1 MVSRSRK
8 RRGTLLGQRA
18 GNQAANT
25 TRDLRTFVYVVPA
38 VSNVQYRLTEENG
51 ITRLKF
57 THRAMGQISHD
68 VQIERGWA
76 QIETGW
82 DNLVARIRSAA
93 QKYSH

>member
-1 MVSRSRK
+1 M
-8 RRGTLLGQRA
+8 
-18 GNQAANT
+18 
-25 TRDLRTFVYVVPA
+25 
-38 VSNVQYRLTEENG
+38 
-51 ITRLKF
+51 LKF

-93 QKYSH
+93 QKDSHWTMNKKRRR